1 MNIQSMDTTLLRAA
15 YETYRAQIMLNGIDH
30 EGKLRINP
38 AYYFA
43 VSVRMFPYFHTHWC
57 NDPDPFAE
65 IYSIGQ
71 EFMDGVITYVDALR
85 VQGNPIPSFYEL
97 EDKFGKDQRSDLIQI
112 FRYCYLNKEF
122 SPEFYSS
129 LLAPSAYPTEASII
143 LLEISK
149 HDCLLV

>member
-1 MNIQSMDTTLLRAA
+1 MDTTLLRAA

-30 EGKLRINP
+30 EGKLRIDP

-57 NDPDPFAE
+57 DDPDPFSE

-71 EFMDGVITYVDALR
+71 EFMDEVLTYVDDLR
-85 VQGNPIPSFYEL
+85 RQGHPIPSFYAL
-97 EDKFGKDQRSDLIQI
+97 EGKFGNNQKSALIQI
-112 FRYCYLNKEF
+112 FRYCYLSGRF
-122 SPEFYSS
+122 DPDFYGS
-129 LLAPSAYPTEASII
+129 LLNLPEYPTGASAI
-143 LLEISK
+143 LEEISK

>member
-1 MNIQSMDTTLLRAA
+1 MDTALLRAA

-30 EGKLRINP
+30 EGKLRIDP
-38 AYYFA
+38 AYYYA

-57 NDPDPFAE
+57 DGSDPFAE

-71 EFMDGVITYVDALR
+71 EFMDEVITYVDALW

-97 EDKFGKDQRSDLIQI
+97 EDKFGRDQRSALILI
-112 FRYCYLNKEF
+112 FRYCYLNEGF

-129 LLAPSAYPTEASII
+129 LLAPSAHPTEASII
-143 LLEISK
+143 SLEISK